1 MALHWHGAQTENI
14 FKLVLSPWFW
24 NHCEPSFQALLW
36 WHLRMSV
43 RPCVRV
49 SSVRSVHSVRGS
61 PVQLGTLDTAHLS
74 PGRPAPS
81 TVKLQRFLSLFV
93 KLSLSSSS
101 AVLSHNT
108 QPSALSVCPVVS
120 HQFPH
125 YSATYGWYQIC
136 ISAILRDFPISMFP
150 TFQQLRHADSI
161 FSSDGD
167 WETESREYKLHQLRL
182 RLLQRIQTLTVIPN
196 VQIHIDGLII
206 SSCMHDNHWF
216 WWVVS
221 QCPHCFKLALDTNN

>member
-1 MALHWHGAQTENI
+1 MARRQNFFNQSVSSWL
-14 FKLVLSPWFW
+14 W
-24 NHCEPSFQALLW
+24 NHCELSFQALLW

-49 SSVRSVHSVRGS
+49 SSVRSVRGS
-61 PVQLGTLDTAHLS
+61 PVQLGTLDTAHLPS

-108 QPSALSVCPVVS
+108 QPSAVSVCPVVS
-120 HQFPH
+120 HQFPR

-136 ISAILRDFPISMFP
+136 IYAILRDFPISMFP
-150 TFQQLRHADSI
+150 TFHQLRHADSI

-196 VQIHIDGLII
+196 VQIYIL
-206 SSCMHDNHWF
+206 M
-216 WWVVS
+216 V
-221 QCPHCFKLALDTNN
+221 

>member
-1 MALHWHGAQTENI
+1 M
-14 FKLVLSPWFW
+14 P
-24 NHCEPSFQALLW
+24 
-36 WHLRMSV
+36 V

-49 SSVRSVHSVRGS
+49 SSVHSVRGS
-61 PVQLGTLDTAHLS
+61 PVQLGTLDTAHLLS

-108 QPSALSVCPVVS
+108 QPSAVSVCPVVS

-136 ISAILRDFPISMFP
+136 IYAILRDFPISTGSFSKDVFSQEAKYQVFLGVFLMFLAFFHFG
-150 TFQQLRHADSI
+150 TFKPYIQEKSWKISSSKKVKISGFAQNGI
-161 FSSDGD
+161 FSDD
-167 WETESREYKLHQLRL
+167 WFFGFLSITPLKIIKL
-182 RLLQRIQTLTVIPN
+182 
-196 VQIHIDGLII
+196 
-206 SSCMHDNHWF
+206 
-216 WWVVS
+216 
-221 QCPHCFKLALDTNN
+221 